1 MANIKIIITNQAGVE
16 TDVSY
21 NQEIAIALSFL
32 ISDVSNPDKRNA
44 SYSKTII
51 LPGTKEV
58 DIVFSHIWKL
68 NNSLTGFDPRLKCG
82 IKYFINDKIQFN
94 GDLRITNVTVN
105 PDSKEKNYEILATGI
120 LGNLFISIGNK
131 LITGNV
137 NSADDIDMSA
147 YDHNLTAANVLA
159 VPTLGVGYAYGLMN
173 LGLNQ
178 INSETEFH
186 VKHFRPAIFKRDLMA
201 KIFADA
207 GYTWT
212 STRLDSAA
220 YKRELVFQS
229 TELFKISAADRADAE
244 FFASRNST
252 QTGTGYTGTFV
263 AGALWNIATPTTDV
277 VLFNEDTT
285 APYNDAGGIYN
296 TANGEFTV
304 PVTRKYK
311 LVTEINGVGFT
322 VTNSLNAVTSTSL
335 FTGDVLVN
343 IMGYNAAI
351 SAWVVVASNLQ
362 PLVTSAGM
370 VITCY
375 HSGIF
380 TAGVK
385 YRVEV
390 KPVNLSLNV
399 YKGALVPINN
409 GVTTVTQTFGGVVYN
424 PLFPS
429 TLQTTKYF
437 AVVDDLSIT
446 EGDLVE
452 VNQALPTQVKQ
463 RDWLM
468 TEIQAANLYLEID
481 PNNPLNYIIE
491 PRDDGFYIAAT
502 ANENWTDLLDH
513 KKDYQIQ
520 PVNALDC
527 KRYEFTN
534 KSDGDV
540 YNELY
545 FKEYKEAY
553 GFAYKDNVTDF
564 VNGVKKTELIYAS
577 TPMVECAGTGILIPK
592 IHKFD
597 SGLLKPFRSLPR
609 NLYYGGIIN
618 TSWGTWTLKST
629 LAADVVYSTYPY
641 IGDSDNPYNPTV
653 SLNWDTPKEVYYNY
667 QQATYTAN
675 NLYNRF
681 YSKMVNELTDD
692 RSCIVKAWFNLD
704 ENRIKAFSF
713 RKEIY
718 VGHPLNAYFKVQ
730 TINNYNVNER
740 ESTEVTLLK
749 LAEYPAWAG
758 GVAPNPPD
766 PFNTELGRIAN
777 GNISNGDNL
786 ILGNNSLITGGSGN
800 YIAVGAES
808 VSLTNCIGVVVQ
820 SDVVNFTGVGLTDI
834 VIDNTYSNSS
844 LMGSDSANSITLTA
858 NTTIDAT
865 YNNRI
870 VYVDCTAGNVTITW
884 DVADMI
890 DYKVYFVK
898 TDASVNTVIFTNNI
912 GGGTVSGAAMPYVGI
927 AAQWGKITLT
937 TTGANLFII

>member
-1 MANIKIIITNQAGVE
+1 MANIKIIITNQAGAE

-44 SYSKTII
+44 SYSKTIV

-68 NNSLTGFDPRLKCG
+68 NNALTGFDPRLKCG
-82 IKYFINDKIQFN
+82 IKYFINDKIQFD
-94 GDLRITNVTVN
+94 GDLRIVNVVVN
-105 PDSKEKNYEILATGI
+105 PDSKEKSYEILATGI
-120 LGNLFISIGNK
+120 LGNLFIAIGNK
-131 LITGNV
+131 LITGNTTP
-137 NSADDIDMSA
+137 ADDIDMSA
-147 YDHNLTAANVLA
+147 YDHALTAANVLA
-159 VPTLGVGYAYGLMN
+159 VPTYGVGYAYGLMN

-186 VKHFRPAIFKRDLMA
+186 VKDFRPAIFKRDLMA
-201 KIFADA
+201 KIFTDA

-220 YKRELVFQS
+220 YKRELVFCS
-229 TELFKISAADRADAE
+229 TEQFKISASDRADAE

-252 QTGTGYTGTFV
+252 QTGTAYGSSYSGS
-263 AGALWNIATPTTDV
+263 GALWNIATPTTDV

-285 APYNDAGGIYN
+285 APYNDPGGVYN

-322 VTNSLNAVTSTSL
+322 VTNSLNVVTSYSF
-335 FTGDVLVN
+335 FTGDVLIN
-343 IMGYNAAI
+343 IMGWNG
-351 SAWVVVASNLQ
+351 SAWVVVATNLQ
-362 PLVTSAGM
+362 SLLTTA
-370 VITCY
+370 VITCI
-375 HSGIF
+375 HQGIF

-390 KPVNLSLNV
+390 KPVNLSLLV
-399 YKGALVPINN
+399 YSGAMVPIVN

-424 PLFPS
+424 PSFPS

-437 AVVDDLSIT
+437 AVVDDLTIA
-446 EGDLVE
+446 EGDTVE
-452 VNQALPTQVKQ
+452 VNQALPTNLKQ

-481 PNNPLNYIIE
+481 PTNPLNYIIE
-491 PRDDGFYIAAT
+491 PRDDGFYTAAT
-502 ANENWTDLLDH
+502 TDTDWTDLLDN
-513 KKDYQIQ
+513 KKDYQIA

-534 KSDGDV
+534 KPDGDF
-540 YNELY
+540 YNDAY
-545 FKEYKEAY
+545 FKEWKEVY
-553 GFAYKDNVTDF
+553 GFAYTDNVTDF
-564 VNGVKKTELIYAS
+564 VTGIKKTELVYAS
-577 TPMVECAGTGILIPK
+577 TPIVECAGTGILIPK
-592 IHKFD
+592 IYKVD
-597 SGLLKPFRSLPR
+597 ANTLKPFKSLPR

-618 TSWGTWTLKST
+618 TGWGTWTLKST

-641 IGDSDNPYNPTV
+641 IGDSDNPYAPTV
-653 SLNWDTPKEVYYNY
+653 SLNWDTPKEVFYNY

-675 NLYNRF
+675 NLSNRF
-681 YSKMVNELTDD
+681 YSKMINELTDD

-704 ENRIKAFSF
+704 EVRIKNFSF

-718 VGHPLNAYFKVQ
+718 VGHPLNSYFKVQ

-749 LAEYPAWAG
+749 LAEYPAWSG

-766 PFNTELGRIAN
+766 PFNTELGRIVN
-777 GNISNGDNL
+777 GNLGTGTGGQNY
-786 ILGNNSLITGGSGN
+786 GNNSLIAGGSGN
-800 YIAVGAES
+800 YIAQDAENI
-808 VSLTNCIGVVVQ
+808 VLTNCTNVIVE
-820 SDVVNFTGVGLTDI
+820 SDVVNFTGIGLSDM
-834 VIDNTYSNSS
+834 VIDNTYSNTTYPTLGGSGSS
-844 LMGSDSANSITLTA
+844 LSGTTTLGFGSEEDGAVRTVASALITNANIKSFTVIPTA
-858 NTTIDAT
+858 
-865 YNNRI
+865 
-870 VYVDCTAGNVTITW
+870 AGNISLDDFKLNGLTFNIENIVDNVSFDIRGNASNNASEDYTIKY
-884 DVADMI
+884 I
-890 DYKVYFVK
+890 
-898 TDASVNTVIFTNNI
+898 
-912 GGGTVSGAAMPYVGI
+912 
-927 AAQWGKITLT
+927 ITY
-937 TTGANLFII
+937 